1 MLGGVLMLACLLAYC
16 LVLLLLVPP
25 RLLAVPLAHE
35 GAHLLAALGL
45 PPVRHAARPTCLLGF
60 ASPPPPL
67 VAALGRFA
75 SAAAPSDQILLPA
88 HSVTI

>member
-35 GAHLLAALGL
+35 GAHLLGA
-45 PPVRHAARPTCLLGF
+45 PR
-60 ASPPPPL
+60 PL
-67 VAALGRFA
+67 VR
-75 SAAAPSDQILLPA
+75 SC
-88 HSVTI
+88 